1 MGVSG
6 GVAAAG
12 AFQTQMAELP
22 GRAQDTLKQA
32 IAGLAAQAPVGKPDE
47 SVLVQL
53 AEHLAI
59 RFALER
65 FEQGEVLSL
74 IHI

>member
-1 MGVSG
+1 M
-6 GVAAAG
+6 AAAG
-12 AFQTQMAELP
+12 AFQSQVAQLP

-32 IAGLAAQAPVGKPDE
+32 LAALAAQAPDAKTDE
-47 SVLVQL
+47 SVLVKL

-65 FEQGEVLSL
+65 FERGEVKSMRFARCSTA
-74 IHI
+74 